1 MKTNKKAEKYNSSV
15 IGELLGEITSAE
27 KMQVRVKM
35 QLAARLD
42 DLIVESGFNK
52 SEFASKLDK
61 NPSEISKWLSGTHNF
76 TIDTLVEI
84 SGALNIPVQEL
95 FAPKSVQVVNKT
107 HIVVVSGTR
116 PQNII
121 YDTPNALRVSG
132 IYTKSKQEQYKPLTP
147 FYS

>member
-1 MKTNKKAEKYNSSV
+1 MKTNKKAEKYTSSV

-42 DLIVESGFNK
+42 DLIMESGFNK
-52 SEFASKLDK
+52 GEFASKLDK

-95 FAPKSVQVVNKT
+95 FVPKSVQVVNKT

-121 YDTPNALRVSG
+121 YDTPNVLRVSG
-132 IYTKSKQEQYKPLTP
+132 IYTKNKQEPYKPLTP

>member
-42 DLIVESGFNK
+42 DLIMESGLNK

-84 SGALNIPVQEL
+84 SEALNIHVQEL
-95 FAPKSVQVVNKT
+95 FVSKPIQLVNKMQ
-107 HIVVVSGTR
+107 IVAVSGTR

-121 YDTPNALRVSG
+121 YDTPNALQVSG
-132 IYTKSKQEQYKPLTP
+132 IYTRNKQEKYKPLTP